1 MVIIS
6 KTIASIEK
14 VWLAKCIASFRP
26 FDVNSLENSGT
37 KAELNAPSPKILR
50 KILGNLKAAKNASAA

>member
-26 FDVNSLENSGT
+26 FDVNSLEKRGT
-37 KAELNAPSPKILR
+37 NAELNAPSPKILR